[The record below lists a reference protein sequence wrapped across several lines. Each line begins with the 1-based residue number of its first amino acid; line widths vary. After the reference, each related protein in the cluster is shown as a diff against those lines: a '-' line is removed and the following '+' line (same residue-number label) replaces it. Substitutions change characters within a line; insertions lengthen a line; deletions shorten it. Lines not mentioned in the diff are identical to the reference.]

1 MASRVE
7 AGMNKTQTSRE
18 GLCGVEKQPNLKGA
32 QVLVVDDHEEIRLFI
47 TQALTMLGW
56 SVISSSNARDALDK
70 LSYIRPSLIL
80 MDMRMPE
87 MDGFELTRILKND
100 PAYRDILIFAV
111 TALDTPANRKLCLEA
126 GCDDFISKPFR
137 VPDLHNRMMRL
148 FCKNEL

>member
-1 MASRVE
+1 MNNTKTSP
-7 AGMNKTQTSRE
+7 AGISF
-18 GLCGVEKQPNLKGA
+18 LEKQPDLKGA
-32 QVLVVDDHEEIRLFI
+32 EILVVDDHEEIRNFI

-70 LSYIRPSLIL
+70 LTYIRPSLIL

-137 VPDLHNRMMRL
+137 VPNLHNRMMRL
-148 FCKNEL
+148 LCKDQL

>member
-18 GLCGVEKQPNLKGA
+18 GLYGVEKQPNLKGA

-100 PAYRDILIFAV
+100 PAYRDILIFAI

>member
-1 MASRVE
+1 MNNTKTSP
-7 AGMNKTQTSRE
+7 AGTCCM
-18 GLCGVEKQPNLKGA
+18 EKQPDLKGA
-32 QVLVVDDHEEIRLFI
+32 EILVVDDHEEIRNFM

-56 SVISSSNARDALDK
+56 SVISSSNARDALEK

-111 TALDTPANRKLCLEA
+111 TALDTPANRKLCLDA

>member
-1 MASRVE
+1 M
-7 AGMNKTQTSRE
+7 
-18 GLCGVEKQPNLKGA
+18 EKQPDLKGA
-32 QVLVVDDHEEIRLFI
+32 EILVIDDHEEIRNFM

-70 LSYIRPSLIL
+70 LGYIRPSLIL

-111 TALDTPANRKLCLEA
+111 TALDTPTNRKLCLEA
-126 GCDDFISKPFR
+126 GCDDFITKPFR
-137 VPDLHNRMMRL
+137 LPNLHNRMMRL
-148 FCKNEL
+148 LCKDEL

>member
-1 MASRVE
+1 
-7 AGMNKTQTSRE
+7 MNKTKTSRA
-18 GLCGVEKQPNLKGA
+18 GLCCVEKQPDVKG
-32 QVLVVDDHEEIRLFI
+32 VEILVIDDHKEFLHFM
-47 TQALTMLGW
+47 TQILTELGW
-56 SVISSSNARDALDK
+56 SVISSSNARDVLDK

-148 FCKNEL
+148 LCENEL

>member
-1 MASRVE
+1 
-7 AGMNKTQTSRE
+7 MNKTKTSRA
-18 GLCGVEKQPNLKGA
+18 GLCCVEKQSDLKGA
-32 QVLVVDDHEEIRLFI
+32 EILVIDDHKEFLHFM
-47 TQALTMLGW
+47 TQILTELGW
-56 SVISSSNARDALDK
+56 SVISSSNARDVLDK

-148 FCKNEL
+148 LCENEL

>member
-1 MASRVE
+1 M
-7 AGMNKTQTSRE
+7 
-18 GLCGVEKQPNLKGA
+18 EKQPDLKGTEI
-32 QVLVVDDHEEIRLFI
+32 LVVDDHEEILNFM

-56 SVISSSNARDALDK
+56 SVISSSNARDALEK
-70 LSYIRPSLIL
+70 LTYIRPSLIL

-100 PAYRDILIFAV
+100 PAYRDILIVAV

-137 VPDLHNRMMRL
+137 VPNLHHRMMQL
-148 FCKNEL
+148 LCKDQL

>member
-1 MASRVE
+1 
-7 AGMNKTQTSRE
+7 MNKTKTYRA
-18 GLCGVEKQPNLKGA
+18 GLNCVEKQPDLKGA
-32 QVLVVDDHEEIRLFI
+32 EILVVDDHEEIRNFM
-47 TQALTMLGW
+47 TQALAMLGW
-56 SVISSSNARDALDK
+56 SVISSSNARDTLDK

-87 MDGFELTRILKND
+87 IDGFELTRILKND

-137 VPDLHNRMMRL
+137 VPNLHNRMVRL
-148 FCKNEL
+148 LCKDQL

>member
-1 MASRVE
+1 M
-7 AGMNKTQTSRE
+7 
-18 GLCGVEKQPNLKGA
+18 EKQPDMKGA
-32 QVLVVDDHEEIRLFI
+32 EVLVVDDHEQFLHFM

-100 PAYRDILIFAV
+100 PAYRDILILAV

-137 VPDLHNRMMRL
+137 VPNLHNRMMRL
-148 FCKNEL
+148 LCKDEIMKRSSRRDFLT

>member
-1 MASRVE
+1 
-7 AGMNKTQTSRE
+7 MNKTKNSRA
-18 GLCGVEKQPNLKGA
+18 GLCCVEKQPNLKGA

-100 PAYRDILIFAV
+100 PAYRDILIFAI

-137 VPDLHNRMMRL
+137 VPNLHHRMMRL
-148 FCKNEL
+148 LCKDQ

>member
-1 MASRVE
+1 ME
-7 AGMNKTQTSRE
+7 TQ
-18 GLCGVEKQPNLKGA
+18 PDLKGA
-32 QVLVVDDHEEIRLFI
+32 EILVVDDHEEFLHFM

-100 PAYRDILIFAV
+100 PAYRDILILAV

-137 VPDLHNRMMRL
+137 VPNLHNRMTRL
-148 FCKNEL
+148 LCKDEIMKRSSRRDFLT